1 MRVPYSPPT
10 SDTYEYG
17 NFSASALFL
26 VYSTEFREFV
36 RLENM
41 KPNKIQANWYGPF
54 EVTDRSGE
62 SLLPRGKKQQ
72 AILAYL
78 LMNAGKRIPRH
89 RIVEVF
95 WSGRYRDQALGS
107 LRRAICDIKSALGP
121 SSEILVSERDYLL
134 VVAHGVSME
143 TKGDLSRELLEGF
156 PSITPEFDIWV
167 KDQRNLHRHAQTPLS
182 ERPLV
187 KWFVRALAASWLIPV
202 VSATA
207 LLYDHPWNNSSRGT
221 SLPTNDVGI
230 SVCVE
235 RFFHPAQ
242 DKRLDILSSGISSD
256 IRRALNNHPN
266 YAVKVPDYANSLSQG
281 CEAINSELILI
292 GQILVDT
299 SNVRV
304 SYSLVEREQN
314 SIVAAGSKTYPFPK
328 MLIEQDVM
336 TSDVV
341 RDVVQTATRSD
352 IHPR

>member
-1 MRVPYSPPT
+1 
-10 SDTYEYG
+10 
-17 NFSASALFL
+17 
-26 VYSTEFREFV
+26 
-36 RLENM
+36 
-41 KPNKIQANWYGPF
+41 
-54 EVTDRSGE
+54 
-62 SLLPRGKKQQ
+62 
-72 AILAYL
+72 
-78 LMNAGKRIPRH
+78 
-89 RIVEVF
+89 
-95 WSGRYRDQALGS
+95 
-107 LRRAICDIKSALGP
+107 
-121 SSEILVSERDYLL
+121 
-134 VVAHGVSME
+134 
-143 TKGDLSRELLEGF
+143 
-156 PSITPEFDIWV
+156 
-167 KDQRNLHRHAQTPLS
+167 
-182 ERPLV
+182 
-187 KWFVRALAASWLIPV
+187 
-202 VSATA
+202 
-207 LLYDHPWNNSSRGT
+207 
-221 SLPTNDVGI
+221 
-230 SVCVE
+230 VCVE